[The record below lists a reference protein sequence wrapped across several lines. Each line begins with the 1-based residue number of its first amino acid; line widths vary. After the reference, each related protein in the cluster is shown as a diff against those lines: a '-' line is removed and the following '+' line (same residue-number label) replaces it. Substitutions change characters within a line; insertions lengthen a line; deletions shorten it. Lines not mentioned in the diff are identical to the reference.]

1 MAYMIVF
8 LVALV
13 SGALVYW
20 LTLRAGRAEP
30 AAVAADGGSGFLP
43 DPPEEA
49 GGYSYASSYATSVQD
64 GRTYVPIAVER
75 RSWQTRIVGALGL
88 LIAVTL
94 AAALLAFS
102 LYQGGSLVA
111 KLIND
116 YAS

>member
-30 AAVAADGGSGFLP
+30 AAAAVDGGSGFLP

-49 GGYSYASSYATSVQD
+49 GGYSYASSYATSGVH
-64 GRTYVPIAVER
+64 GKRGPSA
-75 RSWQTRIVGALGL
+75 SWGC
-88 LIAVTL
+88 
-94 AAALLAFS
+94 
-102 LYQGGSLVA
+102 
-111 KLIND
+111 
-116 YAS
+116 